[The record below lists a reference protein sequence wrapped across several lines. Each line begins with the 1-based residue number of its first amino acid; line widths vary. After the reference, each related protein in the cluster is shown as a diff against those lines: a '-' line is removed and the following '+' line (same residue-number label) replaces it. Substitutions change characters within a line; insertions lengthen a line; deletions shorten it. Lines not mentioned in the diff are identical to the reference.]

1 MVNIKWRKN
10 NAISSYK
17 KQSIALILCML
28 LVLIPIIFSACQ
40 QKENESKSLLSGE
53 QLTTIESLYDRN
65 QSETLERL
73 QLEESDISQGTHPG
87 LWNLAESVSIE
98 GKEFSESLLFDA
110 STETFYGVRFTNR
123 FEDAEE
129 ISGYVKDILKKAN
142 DVYGEP
148 STYPELQ
155 NRLAAETF
163 SSDLLESM
171 NSGALNDWREEW
183 TVGEKTRCTLSVMVV
198 ETNVA
203 TISLE
208 YIVAK

>member
-73 QLEESDISQGTHPG
+73 QLEESDISQGTYPG

-98 GKEFSESLLFDA
+98 GKEFSEFLLFDA
-110 STETFYGVRFTNR
+110 STETFYGVRFMNR

-148 STYPELQ
+148 STYPGLQ
-155 NRLAAETF
+155 NRLASETF

-171 NSGALNDWREEW
+171 NSGALNNWREEW